1 MKSSRL
7 LPIIII
13 LCLTG
18 LGVFVG
24 INTIIN
30 AKNKRPPISPKPNE
44 VVEVSPAAVTEET
57 QSGTVAVL
65 RGIDRVNNKIGV
77 YLAGEMRETSYS
89 YDLATSVKSKNDREL
104 VMPELPLGSIINI
117 EVNEDTGMLSKVA
130 VNKEAWDYQGVKNLQ
145 IDEVLSKMTIG
156 ETNFMYDA
164 GLTVISGNDNV
175 SLRNIEPAKDVLEVR
190 GLGEKIFSLSVTRG
204 HGVLE
209 FADYDDFLGGSIEIG
224 YDVFDDIAEN
234 MKYVLKEGQYKV
246 ILKKDNLTVNKVVDI
261 KRDQT
266 EVLRLS
272 GYTAEMTK
280 TSKVAF
286 SLSPSSAS
294 ISIDGKE
301 VDVSK
306 TIELNYGEYLVKV
319 KADGY
324 VGWESVVTISKPK
337 TVMSIALAMKK
348 EKAEEEKKDDGM
360 AEPSTDVEKTDND
373 SEETGISETPTEDD
387 EDKEIKVRTDSTKNI
402 FFRKPVGA
410 TISFDGRVIGDA
422 PCEMTK
428 VTGEHEITLKMDGYE
443 TQTYTINIEDDGE
456 DAVFSFPDMI
466 REKQ

>member
-1 MKSSRL
+1 
-7 LPIIII
+7 
-13 LCLTG
+13 
-18 LGVFVG
+18 
-24 INTIIN
+24 
-30 AKNKRPPISPKPNE
+30 
-44 VVEVSPAAVTEET
+44 
-57 QSGTVAVL
+57 
-65 RGIDRVNNKIGV
+65 
-77 YLAGEMRETSYS
+77 
-89 YDLATSVKSKNDREL
+89 
-104 VMPELPLGSIINI
+104 
-117 EVNEDTGMLSKVA
+117 
-130 VNKEAWDYQGVKNLQ
+130 
-145 IDEVLSKMTIG
+145 
-156 ETNFMYDA
+156 
-164 GLTVISGNDNV
+164 
-175 SLRNIEPAKDVLEVR
+175 
-190 GLGEKIFSLSVTRG
+190 
-204 HGVLE
+204 
-209 FADYDDFLGGSIEIG
+209 
-224 YDVFDDIAEN
+224 

-301 VDVSK
+301 VDAGK

-360 AEPSTDVEKTDND
+360 AEPSTDVEKTGDD
-373 SEETGISETPTEDD
+373 SEESGISETPTEDD

-466 REKQ
+466 REKE

>member
-7 LPIIII
+7 LPIIIM

-18 LGVFVG
+18 LGIFVG
-24 INTIIN
+24 VNTIIN

-44 VVEVSPAAVTEET
+44 IVEVSPAAVTEDT

-77 YLAGEMRETSYS
+77 YLVSEMRETSYS

-175 SLRNIEPAKDVLEVR
+175 SLRNIDTTKDVLEVR

-209 FADYDDFLGGSIEIG
+209 FTDYDDFLGGSIEIG

-246 ILKKDNLTVNKVVDI
+246 ILKKDNLTVNM
-261 KRDQT
+261 
-266 EVLRLS
+266 L
-272 GYTAEMTK
+272 
-280 TSKVAF
+280 
-286 SLSPSSAS
+286 
-294 ISIDGKE
+294 
-301 VDVSK
+301 
-306 TIELNYGEYLVKV
+306 
-319 KADGY
+319 
-324 VGWESVVTISKPK
+324 
-337 TVMSIALAMKK
+337 
-348 EKAEEEKKDDGM
+348 
-360 AEPSTDVEKTDND
+360 
-373 SEETGISETPTEDD
+373 
-387 EDKEIKVRTDSTKNI
+387 
-402 FFRKPVGA
+402 
-410 TISFDGRVIGDA
+410 
-422 PCEMTK
+422 
-428 VTGEHEITLKMDGYE
+428 
-443 TQTYTINIEDDGE
+443 
-456 DAVFSFPDMI
+456 
-466 REKQ
+466 